1 MTSPRGKINKAPFQ
15 PFRVAGVIVFL
26 IAALVLWL
34 VFLQYSGDFTE
45 KTKLTMLS
53 DRAGLVMDPG
63 SKVTY
68 NGVQI
73 GRVDKVDE
81 IERDGKP
88 AVKFTLDVYPKYLHL
103 IPANVDA
110 RIVATTVFGEKYVS
124 MTAPE
129 NPLPQRITPSNVIDA
144 RSVTTEIN
152 TLFQTIT
159 SIAEKVDPVK
169 VNLTLSAAAQA
180 LSGLGDKFGQSIIN
194 GSAALDEVNPRMPI
208 IRHDIQQLAALGDTY
223 ADASPDLF
231 DFLNNAAT
239 TAHTIHAQE
248 KDLDQALLAATGFG
262 NTGADIFNR
271 GGPYLARGAADLVPS
286 AQLLNTYSPELF
298 CAVRNVSEAE
308 PKVAAFTGGFG
319 GYELRTNVALTG
331 GLGLLGSLPG
341 LGIMAAALVPSM
353 GLAAIAG
360 LVGGSPNPYIYPE
373 NLPRINAHG
382 GPGGAPGCWQSITRD
397 LWPAPYLVADTG
409 VSEAP
414 YNHVDVGSPWAIDYV
429 WGRQVGDNTIN
440 P

>member
-1 MTSPRGKINKAPFQ
+1 MTSPRGKVNKAPFQ
-15 PFRVAGVIVFL
+15 PFRVAGFIVFV

-63 SKVTY
+63 SKVTF

-73 GRVDKVDE
+73 GRVDQIDE
-81 IERDGKP
+81 IQRDGKP

-110 RIVATTVFGEKYVS
+110 KIVATTVFGEKYVS

-129 NPLPQRITPSNVIDA
+129 NPVAQRITASNVIDA

-159 SIAEKVDPVK
+159 EIAEKVDPVK

-194 GSAALDEVNPRMPI
+194 GNAALDEVNPRMPI
-208 IRHDIQQLAALGDTY
+208 IRHDIQQLATLGDTY

-231 DFLNNAAT
+231 NFLNNAST

-248 KDLDQALLAATGFG
+248 KDLDRALLAAAGFG
-262 NTGADIFNR
+262 ATGAEIFNK
-271 GGPYLARGAADLVPS
+271 GGPYLARGAKDLVPS
-286 AQLLNTYSPELF
+286 AQLLDTYSPELF
-298 CAVRNVSEAE
+298 CAVRNLHDGE
-308 PKVAAFTGGFG
+308 PKVAAFAGGAN
-319 GYELRTNVALTG
+319 GYSLRSETEIFS
-331 GLGLLGSLPG
+331 GLGLALGLPG
-341 LGIMAAALVPSM
+341 LGITAATM
-353 GLAAIAG
+353 GLGALAG
-360 LVGGSPNPYIYPE
+360 IVGGAPNPYVYPE

-382 GPGGAPGCWQSITRD
+382 GPGGAPGCWQTITRD
-397 LWPAPYLVADTG
+397 LWPAPTLIMDTG
-409 VSEAP
+409 NSLAP
-414 YNHVDVGSPWAIDYV
+414 YNHVDTGSPYAVEYV
-429 WGRQVGDNTIN
+429 WGRQMGDQTIN

>member
-1 MTSPRGKINKAPFQ
+1 MTTPRGKINKAPLQ
-15 PFRVAGVIVFL
+15 PYRVAGVVVFL
-26 IAALVLWL
+26 IAALILWL
-34 VFLQYSGDFTE
+34 VFLQYKGDFTE

-73 GRVDKVDE
+73 GRVANIDV
-81 IERDGKP
+81 IQRDGQP
-88 AVKFTLDVYPKYLHL
+88 AAKLTLDVYPKYLRL

-124 MTAPE
+124 FTSPK
-129 NPLPQRITPSNVIDA
+129 NPLPQRITPANVIDA

-152 TLFQTIT
+152 TLFQTLT

-208 IRHDIQQLAALGDTY
+208 IRHDIQQLATLGDTY
-223 ADASPDLF
+223 ANASPDLF
-231 DFLNNAAT
+231 DFLNHAVT

-248 KDLDQALLAATGFG
+248 KDLDRALLSAAGFG
-262 NTGADIFNR
+262 ATGADIFNR

-286 AQLLNTYSPELF
+286 AQLLDTYSPEVY
-298 CAVRNVSEAE
+298 CAIRNLHDGE
-308 PKVAAFTGGFG
+308 PKVAAFAGGGTG
-319 GYELRTNVALTG
+319 YSLRSESEIFS
-331 GLGLLGSLPG
+331 GLGLALGLPG
-341 LGIMAAALVPSM
+341 LGLTLASM
-353 GLAAIAG
+353 GLLGLAG
-360 LVGGSPNPYIYPE
+360 VVGGAPNPYVYPE

-382 GPGGAPGCWQSITRD
+382 GPGGAPGCWQPLTRD
-397 LWPAPYLVADTG
+397 LWPAPTLVMDTG
-409 VSEAP
+409 NSLAP
-414 YNHVDVGSPWAIDYV
+414 YNHLDTGSPYAAEYV
-429 WGRQVGDNTIN
+429 WGRQMGDQTIN

>member
-1 MTSPRGKINKAPFQ
+1 MTSPRGKINKPPFQ

-34 VFLQYSGDFTE
+34 VYLQYSGDFTD

-88 AVKFTLDVYPKYLHL
+88 AVKFSLDVYPKYLHL

-208 IRHDIQQLAALGDTY
+208 IRHDIQQLATLGDTY
-223 ADASPDLF
+223 ADASPDLIN
-231 DFLNNAAT
+231 FLNNAAT

-248 KDLDQALLAATGFG
+248 KDLDRALLAAAGFG
-262 NTGADIFNR
+262 ATGADIFNR
-271 GGPYLARGAADLVPS
+271 GGPYLARGAKDLVPS
-286 AQLLNTYSPELF
+286 AQLLDTSSPELF
-298 CAVRNVSEAE
+298 CSIRNLHDGE
-308 PKVAAFTGGFG
+308 PKVAAFTSP
-319 GYELRTNVALTG
+319 YSLRSETELFS
-331 GLGLLGSLPG
+331 GLGLALSLPG
-341 LGIMAAALVPSM
+341 LGITAATM
-353 GLAAIAG
+353 GLSALTG
-360 LVGGSPNPYIYPE
+360 LIGGAPNPYMYPE

-382 GPGGAPGCWQSITRD
+382 GPGGAPGCWQTITRE
-397 LWPAPYLVADTG
+397 LWPAPTLIMDTG
-409 VSEAP
+409 NSLAP
-414 YNHVDVGSPWAIDYV
+414 YNHVDTGSPYAVEYV

>member
-1 MTSPRGKINKAPFQ
+1 MTSPRGKVNKAPFQ
-15 PFRVAGVIVFL
+15 PYRVAGVIVFL
-26 IAALVLWL
+26 VAALVLWL
-34 VFLQYSGDFTE
+34 VFLQYKGDFTE

-73 GRVDKVDE
+73 GRVAHINE

-88 AVKFTLDVYPKYLHL
+88 AAKFTLEVYPKYLRL

-124 MTAPE
+124 MTAPK
-129 NPLPQRITPSNVIDA
+129 NPLPQRITSSNVIDA

-159 SIAEKVDPVK
+159 QIAEKVDPVK
-169 VNLTLSAAAQA
+169 VNLTLSAAAEA

-194 GSAALDEVNPRMPI
+194 GSAALDEVNPRMPT
-208 IRHDIQQLAALGDTY
+208 IRHDIQQLATLGDTY

-231 DFLNNAAT
+231 DFLNNAST
-239 TAHTIHAQE
+239 TAHTVHAQE
-248 KDLDQALLAATGFG
+248 KDLDRALLSAAGFG
-262 NTGADIFNR
+262 ATGADIFNR
-271 GGPYLARGAADLVPS
+271 GGPYLARGAKDLVPS
-286 AQLLNTYSPELF
+286 AQLLDTYSPEVY
-298 CAVRNVSEAE
+298 CAIRNLHDGE
-308 PKVAAFTGGFG
+308 PKVAAFAGGRN
-319 GYELRTNVALTG
+319 GYSLRSETEIFS
-331 GLGLLGSLPG
+331 GLGLTLSLPG
-341 LGIMAAALVPSM
+341 LGLTLATQGLLAL
-353 GLAAIAG
+353 AG
-360 LVGGSPNPYIYPE
+360 LVGGAPNPYVYPE

-397 LWPAPYLVADTG
+397 FWPAPTLVMDTG
-409 VSEAP
+409 NSLAP
-414 YNHVDVGSPWAIDYV
+414 YNHVDTGSPYAAEYV
-429 WGRQVGDNTIN
+429 WGRQMGDQTIN

>member
-1 MTSPRGKINKAPFQ
+1 MTYPRSKINKTPFQ
-15 PFRVAGVIVFL
+15 PYRVAGVVVFL
-26 IAALVLWL
+26 IGALVLWL
-34 VFLQYSGDFTE
+34 VFLQYSGDFVD
-45 KTKLTMLS
+45 KAKLTMLS

-68 NGVQI
+68 NGVPI
-73 GRVDKVDE
+73 GRVSDITE

-88 AVKFTLDVYPKYLHL
+88 AAKFTLDVYPKYLHL

-129 NPLPQRITPSNVIDA
+129 NPLPQRITPQNVIDA

-194 GSAALDEVNPRMPI
+194 GSAALDEVNPRMPT
-208 IRHDIQQLAALGDTY
+208 IRHDIQQLAKLGDTY

-231 DFLNNAAT
+231 DFLNNAST
-239 TAHTIHAQE
+239 TAHTIHGQE
-248 KDLDQALLAATGFG
+248 KDLDQALLAAAGFG
-262 NTGADIFNR
+262 KTGAEIFNR

-286 AQLLNTYSPELF
+286 AQLLDTYSPELF
-298 CAVRNVSEAE
+298 CAVRNLHDSE
-308 PKVAAFTGGFG
+308 PKVAAFTSP
-319 GYELRTNVALTG
+319 YSLRSETEIFS
-331 GLGLLGSLPG
+331 GLGLALSLPG
-341 LGIMAAALVPSM
+341 LGITAATLGLSALT
-353 GLAAIAG
+353 GLI
-360 LVGGSPNPYIYPE
+360 GGAPNPYIYPE

-382 GPGGAPGCWQSITRD
+382 GPGGAPGCWQTITRE
-397 LWPAPYLVADTG
+397 LWPAPTLIMDTG
-409 VSEAP
+409 NSLAP
-414 YNHVDVGSPWAIDYV
+414 YNHVDTGSPYAVEYV
-429 WGRQVGDNTIN
+429 WGRQVGDHTIN

>member
-15 PFRVAGVIVFL
+15 PYRVAGVIVFL

-34 VFLQYSGDFTE
+34 VFLQYKGDFTE

-53 DRAGLVMDPG
+53 GRAGLVMDPG
-63 SKVTY
+63 TKITY

-73 GRVDKVDE
+73 GRVASIDE

-88 AVKFTLDVYPKYLHL
+88 AAKFTLDVFPKYLHL

-124 MTAPE
+124 MTAPDH
-129 NPLPQRITPSNVIDA
+129 PVPQRITSSNVIDA
-144 RSVTTEIN
+144 RSVTTEVN

-194 GSAALDEVNPRMPI
+194 GNAALDEVNPRMPT
-208 IRHDIQQLAALGDTY
+208 IRHDIQQLATLGDTY

-231 DFLNNAAT
+231 NFLNNGAT

-248 KDLDQALLAATGFG
+248 KDLDRALLAAAGFG
-262 NTGADIFNR
+262 ATGADIFNR
-271 GGPYLARGAADLVPS
+271 GGPYLARGAKDLVPS
-286 AQLLNTYSPELF
+286 AQLLDTYSPELF
-298 CAVRNVSEAE
+298 CAVRNLHDGE
-308 PKVAAFTGGFG
+308 PKVAAFAGGAN
-319 GYELRTNVALTG
+319 GYSLRSETEIFS
-331 GLGLLGSLPG
+331 GLGLALGLPG
-341 LGIMAAALVPSM
+341 LGMTLATQ
-353 GLAAIAG
+353 GLLGLAG
-360 LVGGSPNPYIYPE
+360 LVGGAPNPYVYPE
-373 NLPRINAHG
+373 NLPRVNAHG
-382 GPGGAPGCWQSITRD
+382 GPGGAPGCWQTITRD
-397 LWPAPYLVADTG
+397 LWPAPTLVMDTG
-409 VSEAP
+409 NSLAP
-414 YNHVDVGSPWAIDYV
+414 YNHVDTGSPYAVEYV
-429 WGRQVGDNTIN
+429 WGRQMGDQTIN

>member
-26 IAALVLWL
+26 IAALVLLL
-34 VFLQYSGDFTE
+34 VYRQYSGYYTD

-73 GRVDKVDE
+73 GRVDKIDE
-81 IERDGKP
+81 VERDGKP

-144 RSVTTEIN
+144 RSVTTEVN
-152 TLFQTIT
+152 TLFETIT

-223 ADASPDLF
+223 ADASPDLIN
-231 DFLNNAAT
+231 FLNNAAT

-248 KDLDQALLAATGFG
+248 KDLDQALLAAAGFG
-262 NTGADIFNR
+262 ATGADIFNR
-271 GGPYLARGAADLVPS
+271 GGPYLARGAKDLVPT
-286 AQLLNTYSPELF
+286 AQLLDTYSPELF
-298 CAVRNVSEAE
+298 CTVRNLHDAE
-308 PKVAAFTGGFG
+308 PKVAAFTSP
-319 GYELRTNVALTG
+319 YSLRSETEIFS
-331 GLGLLGSLPG
+331 GLGLALGLPG
-341 LGIMAAALVPSM
+341 LGITAVTM
-353 GLAAIAG
+353 GLSALTG
-360 LVGGSPNPYIYPE
+360 LIGGAPNPYIYPE
-373 NLPRINAHG
+373 NLPRINGHG
-382 GPGGAPGCWQSITRD
+382 GPGGAPGCWQTITRD
-397 LWPAPYLVADTG
+397 LWPAPTLIMDTG
-409 VSEAP
+409 NSLAP
-414 YNHVDVGSPWAIDYV
+414 YNHVDTGSPYAVEYV
-429 WGRQVGDNTIN
+429 WGRQVGDHTIN

>member
-34 VFLQYSGDFTE
+34 VFLQYNGDFTD

-73 GRVDKVDE
+73 GRVDKIDE
-81 IERDGKP
+81 VQRDGKP

-110 RIVATTVFGEKYVS
+110 KIVATTVFGEKYVS

-159 SIAEKVDPVK
+159 QIAEKVDPVK

-208 IRHDIQQLAALGDTY
+208 IRHDIQQLATLGDTY
-223 ADASPDLF
+223 ANAAPDLT
-231 DFLNNAAT
+231 DFLNNAST

-248 KDLDQALLAATGFG
+248 KDLDRALLAAAGFG
-262 NTGADIFNR
+262 ATGADIFNR
-271 GGPYLARGAADLVPS
+271 GGPYLARGAKDLVPTS
-286 AQLLNTYSPELF
+286 QLLDTYSPELF
-298 CAVRNVSEAE
+298 CTVRNLHDAE
-308 PKVAAFTGGFG
+308 PKVAAFTSP
-319 GYELRTNVALTG
+319 YSLRSETELFS
-331 GLGLLGSLPG
+331 GLGLALSLPG
-341 LGIMAAALVPSM
+341 LGITAATM
-353 GLAAIAG
+353 GLSALTG
-360 LVGGSPNPYIYPE
+360 LIGGAPNPYIYPE

-382 GPGGAPGCWQSITRD
+382 GPGGAPGCWQSITRE
-397 LWPAPYLVADTG
+397 LWPAPTLVLDTG
-409 VSEAP
+409 NSLAP
-414 YNHVDVGSPWAIDYV
+414 YNHVDTGSPYAVDYV
-429 WGRQVGDNTIN
+429 WGRQVGDHTIN

>member
-15 PFRVAGVIVFL
+15 PYRVAGLIVFL

-34 VFLQYSGDFTE
+34 VFLQYNGDFTD

-63 SKVTY
+63 SKVTF

-88 AVKFTLDVYPKYLHL
+88 AVKFSLDFYPKYLHL

-129 NPLPQRITPSNVIDA
+129 NPLPQRITPKNVIDA

-194 GSAALDEVNPRMPI
+194 GNAALDEVNPRMPL

-239 TAHTIHAQE
+239 TAHTIHGQE
-248 KDLDQALLAATGFG
+248 KDLDQALLAAAGFG
-262 NTGADIFNR
+262 KTGADIFNR
-271 GGPYLARGAADLVPS
+271 GGPYLARGAKDLVPS
-286 AQLLNTYSPELF
+286 AQLLDTYSPELF
-298 CAVRNVSEAE
+298 CTVRNLHDVE
-308 PKVAAFTGGFG
+308 PKVAAFTSP
-319 GYELRTNVALTG
+319 YSLRSETEIFS
-331 GLGLLGSLPG
+331 GLGLALSLPG
-341 LGIMAAALVPSM
+341 LGITAATM
-353 GLAAIAG
+353 GLSALTG
-360 LVGGSPNPYIYPE
+360 LIGGAPNPYIYPE

-382 GPGGAPGCWQSITRD
+382 GPGGAPGCWQTITRD
-397 LWPAPYLVADTG
+397 LWPAPALILDTG
-409 VSEAP
+409 NSLAP
-414 YNHVDVGSPWAIDYV
+414 YNHVDTGSPYAVEYV
-429 WGRQVGDNTIN
+429 WGRQVGDHTIN

>member
-34 VFLQYSGDFTE
+34 VFLQYSGDFTD

-129 NPLPQRITPSNVIDA
+129 NPLPQRITPKNVIDA

-231 DFLNNAAT
+231 NFLNNAAT

-248 KDLDQALLAATGFG
+248 KDLDRALLAAAGFG
-262 NTGADIFNR
+262 ATGADIFNR
-271 GGPYLARGAADLVPS
+271 GGPYLARGAKDLVPS
-286 AQLLNTYSPELF
+286 AQLLDTYSPELF
-298 CAVRNVSEAE
+298 CTVRNLHDAE
-308 PKVAAFTGGFG
+308 PKVAAFTSP
-319 GYELRTNVALTG
+319 YSLRSETELFS
-331 GLGLLGSLPG
+331 GLGLALSLPG
-341 LGIMAAALVPSM
+341 LGITAATM
-353 GLAAIAG
+353 GLSALTG
-360 LVGGSPNPYIYPE
+360 LVGGAPNPYIYPE

-382 GPGGAPGCWQSITRD
+382 GPGGAPGCWQTITRD
-397 LWPAPYLVADTG
+397 LWPAPTLVMDTG
-409 VSEAP
+409 NSLAP
-414 YNHVDVGSPWAIDYV
+414 YNHVDTGSPYAVEYV

>member
-34 VFLQYSGDFTE
+34 VFLQYNGDFTD
-45 KTKLTMLS
+45 KTKLAMLS
-53 DRAGLVMDPG
+53 DRAGRVMDPG

-124 MTAPE
+124 MTAPD
-129 NPLPQRITPSNVIDA
+129 NPLPQRITPSNVIDS

-180 LSGLGDKFGQSIIN
+180 LSGLGEKFGASLVDANTI
-194 GSAALDEVNPRMPI
+194 LDDVNPQMPLLRND
-208 IRHDIQQLAALGDTY
+208 IRQLAALGDTY
-223 ADASPDLF
+223 ADAS
-231 DFLNNAAT
+231 
-239 TAHTIHAQE
+239 
-248 KDLDQALLAATGFG
+248 
-262 NTGADIFNR
+262 
-271 GGPYLARGAADLVPS
+271 ADLWD
-286 AQLLNTYSPELF
+286 ALDR
-298 CAVRNVSEAE
+298 AV
-308 PKVAAFTGGFG
+308 
-319 GYELRTNVALTG
+319 
-331 GLGLLGSLPG
+331 
-341 LGIMAAALVPSM
+341 I
-353 GLAAIAG
+353 
-360 LVGGSPNPYIYPE
+360 
-373 NLPRINAHG
+373 
-382 GPGGAPGCWQSITRD
+382 
-397 LWPAPYLVADTG
+397 
-409 VSEAP
+409 
-414 YNHVDVGSPWAIDYV
+414 
-429 WGRQVGDNTIN
+429 
-440 P
+440 

>member
-1 MTSPRGKINKAPFQ
+1 MTHPRGKINKAPSQ
-15 PFRVAGVIVFL
+15 PFRVAGLVVFL
-26 IAALVLWL
+26 ISALVLWL
-34 VFLQYSGDFTE
+34 VYLQYSGDFVD

-73 GRVDKVDE
+73 GRVADINE

-88 AVKFTLDVYPKYLHL
+88 AVKFTLDVYPRYLHL

-110 RIVATTVFGEKYVS
+110 KIVATTVFGEKYVS
-124 MTAPE
+124 LTAPE
-129 NPLPQRITPSNVIDA
+129 NPLPQRITPKNVIDA

-208 IRHDIQQLAALGDTY
+208 IRHDIQQLATLGDTY
-223 ADASPDLF
+223 ANASPDLF
-231 DFLNNAAT
+231 DFLNNAST

-248 KDLDQALLAATGFG
+248 KDLDRALLAAAGFG
-262 NTGADIFNR
+262 ATGADIFNR
-271 GGPYLARGAADLVPS
+271 GGPYLARGAKDLVPS
-286 AQLLNTYSPELF
+286 AQLLDTYSPELL
-298 CAVRNVSEAE
+298 CALRNLHDAE
-308 PKVAAFTGGFG
+308 PKVAAFTSP
-319 GYELRTNVALTG
+319 YSLRSETELFS
-331 GLGLLGSLPG
+331 GLGLALSLPG
-341 LGIMAAALVPSM
+341 LGFTAATLGISALS
-353 GLAAIAG
+353 GLI
-360 LVGGSPNPYIYPE
+360 GGAPNPYIYPE
-373 NLPRINAHG
+373 NLPRVNAHG
-382 GPGGAPGCWQSITRD
+382 GPGGAPGCWQPITRE
-397 LWPAPYLVADTG
+397 LWPAPTLIMDTG
-409 VSEAP
+409 NSLAP
-414 YNHVDVGSPWAIDYV
+414 YNHVDTGSPYAVEYV